1 MPENVKIQI
10 LVLLNIISFADSIQA
25 MSTQKGDQFSKPIT
39 VTTSLI
45 FGSKHFFPRPKQGL
59 GDVLRVKG
67 KQFPMQR
74 HLRGGFLI
82 FYWAFVDVRVV
93 ENFSNV
99 KPDQYVLIFYNHQ
112 ISIDT
117 FLTNVYIGQ
126 KYRNTRNLDLKKLF
140 LLSLF

>member
-1 MPENVKIQI
+1 MDELAYIPREVIVPENVRIQI

-82 FYWAFVDVRVV
+82 FYWPFVDVRVV
-93 ENFSNV
+93 ENFRPLETFQMSN
-99 KPDQYVLIFYNHQ
+99 
-112 ISIDT
+112 
-117 FLTNVYIGQ
+117 LT
-126 KYRNTRNLDLKKLF
+126 
-140 LLSLF
+140 SMC

>member
-1 MPENVKIQI
+1 MPENVRIQI

-82 FYWAFVDVRVV
+82 F
-93 ENFSNV
+93 
-99 KPDQYVLIFYNHQ
+99 
-112 ISIDT
+112 
-117 FLTNVYIGQ
+117 
-126 KYRNTRNLDLKKLF
+126 
-140 LLSLF
+140 LLGICRCPSR